1 MMSWHVIGGWQ
12 MRRGECGAW
21 GEGNERAWYG
31 YDDRVRW
38 RDAGGRWKDGALF
51 DPKLSEGDDGECAMV
66 QTVNEEANKNHLNQV
81 ATAIVESVSSTAR
94 TVKTATYATLRGI
107 SSIWVL

>member
-1 MMSWHVIGGWQ
+1 
-12 MRRGECGAW
+12 MRRGECGAC

-81 ATAIVESVSSTAR
+81 AT
-94 TVKTATYATLRGI
+94 K
-107 SSIWVL
+107 